1 LKQTDKISSE
11 YIQELE
17 NKIVDLTLRLKRKG
31 FELDTVEKE
40 NHERIRKLVHNLKNP
55 IGIAYSFSEMI
66 AENSEEIS
74 KEKLDKYIDVIKKS
88 TDFSVEILNSIANL
102 NRFKSPS
109 YKINSQKTNYCEFL
123 MGVLG
128 EFNSEVIDK
137 NTVITTSFP
146 NNVININIDRD
157 EITLLIRILIRN
169 AFAYSSNNS
178 KIDIKVVETDSKIET
193 TITDQGIGVSEA
205 DLQSV
210 FKEFYM
216 VSTYSQD
223 KTKCVGLGLATAKLI
238 LKHHKGEI
246 QVSSTFG
253 KGSSFIFSIPKV

>member
-1 LKQTDKISSE
+1 
-11 YIQELE
+11 
-17 NKIVDLTLRLKRKG
+17 
-31 FELDTVEKE
+31 
-40 NHERIRKLVHNLKNP
+40 
-55 IGIAYSFSEMI
+55 
-66 AENSEEIS
+66 
-74 KEKLDKYIDVIKKS
+74 
-88 TDFSVEILNSIANL
+88 
-102 NRFKSPS
+102 
-109 YKINSQKTNYCEFL
+109 

-128 EFNSEVIDK
+128 EFNTEAADK
-137 NTVITTSFP
+137 NTIITTSFP

-193 TITDQGIGVSEA
+193 AITDQGIGVSEA

-223 KTKCVGLGLATAKLI
+223 NTKCVGLGLSTAKLI
-238 LKHHKGEI
+238 LKHHEGEI
-246 QVSSTFG
+246 QVISTFG